1 MWCKDGFVVGGGFG
15 REVRGSLLSAFLKS
29 FWHGSCCHNPSPVAY
44 VIAVVVISRTFPL
57 FIFVPWCFYLRAW
70 GMFIFIL

>member
-29 FWHGSCCHNPSPVAY
+29 F
-44 VIAVVVISRTFPL
+44 
-57 FIFVPWCFYLRAW
+57 
-70 GMFIFIL
+70 